1 MNDQH
6 ALQTLQL
13 TVKDITNNLTET
25 IATKNLLS
33 IQLAEAN
40 QAVLDKDGKIAELQA
55 RVEELEAQL
64 AEETEPAKEKGE

>member
-1 MNDQH
+1 MNENQTIQ
-6 ALQTLQL
+6 ALRL
-13 TVKDITNNLTET
+13 TIQDLSDSLTET